1 MRSPVVIL
9 AWVASLVLAWLLG
22 ANFGGD
28 GDGNA
33 GRSGADR
40 VTVIEKERPRPGAP
54 DPRAPTEVDKTQP
67 EASHRV
73 RPTPAEPREPEEPY
87 TLEGVTTMEE
97 LSRRFMK
104 FAARKLAAGPEGQL
118 ELLRELDRIA
128 QSPDYQ
134 KLFDEEAAIRLIY
147 PWLKFVMEHEGQVV
161 AMTETIYKT
170 AAENPAWF
178 EGLDNDTLEV
188 FTEGVAVVLPGAV
201 GEDQLERF
209 RGYVGKFLAIP
220 KDSLP
225 DALKRNHSD
234 FKRALRYWA
243 GPVAT
248 EDALKQLADPNVSNT
263 VKLQL
268 LKRLDPNEARGVDA
282 IGILAPALEQ
292 GSYDAIQIVSRLP
305 LSGGDIVALDRA
317 ILEGAKKGK
326 VHGWIVRSYLEA
338 TNRKKWDAARPFI
351 EDGLRSGEKA
361 ANAFAQALAWLP
373 ERPPKE
379 FVQGVLETYEL
390 AAATAAYLKGQFKL
404 E

>member
-40 VTVIEKERPRPGAP
+40 VTVIEKGRSMPHAP
-54 DPRAPTEVDKTQP
+54 DASVPGEVAEKTRRAPSTQ
-67 EASHRV
+67 AK
-73 RPTPAEPREPEEPY
+73 PTPDEAQEPY

-104 FAARKLAAGPEGQL
+104 FAARKLAAGPEGHL

-147 PWLKFVMEHEGQVV
+147 PWLKFVMEREDQVV

-201 GEDQLERF
+201 GEDQLDRF

-225 DALKRNHSD
+225 KALQRNHGD

-243 GPVAT
+243 GPVAV
-248 EDALKQLADPNVSNT
+248 EEALKQLADPNVSND
-263 VKLQL
+263 VKVQL
-268 LKRLDPNEARGVDA
+268 LKRLDPNDVRGVDV

-292 GSYDAIQIVSRLP
+292 GSYDAVQMVSRLP
-305 LSGGDIVALDRA
+305 VSGGDIVALDRA
-317 ILEGAKKGK
+317 VLEGAKRGK

-351 EDGLRSGEKA
+351 EDGLRLGKTA

-373 ERPPKE
+373 ERPPAE
-379 FVQGVLETYEL
+379 FVQGVLEAYEID
-390 AAATAAYLKGQFKL
+390 AATATYLKGQFKL